1 MQTATI
7 FIALRFLV
15 INAFNAHAQSKA
27 NPTQPKFKPRL
38 EHKFSQDKHAHR
50 LNLIRWLVRSF
61 GLAGRYALF
70 AKLRQPFPGLTTPPR

>member
-15 INAFNAHAQSKA
+15 MKAFNAHAQSK
-27 NPTQPKFKPRL
+27 PKFKPRL
-38 EHKFSQDKHAHR
+38 ERRFSQDKHAHT

-70 AKLRQPFPGLTTPPR
+70 AKLRQAFPGLTTPPR